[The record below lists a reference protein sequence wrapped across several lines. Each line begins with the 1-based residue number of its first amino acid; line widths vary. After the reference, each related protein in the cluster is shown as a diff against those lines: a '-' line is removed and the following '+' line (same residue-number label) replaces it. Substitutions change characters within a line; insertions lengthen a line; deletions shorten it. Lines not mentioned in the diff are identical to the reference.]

1 MKMCLLKGY
10 NPLDINS
17 GSYSMKMC
25 LFKDHNPLGINNG
38 SYSFVN
44 FFSTS
49 SLLSFLETQE
59 TCGSSPKFLVC
70 FV

>member
-25 LFKDHNPLGINNG
+25 LFKDHNPLGKNNG
-38 SYSFVN
+38 SYSFVT
-44 FFSTS
+44 FSQ
-49 SLLSFLETQE
+49 LLLFYLS
-59 TCGSSPKFLVC
+59 
-70 FV
+70 